1 MTGLSDRELRA
12 RFDALR
18 AADEHG
24 APGFGALLAHAARAA
39 TEGRRL
45 PSRWRLRTSLSI
57 AAALLLAVG
66 LVRWSRRRDFVPQ
79 PLSTWT
85 SPTAGLLHTPGSE
98 LLASSGLL
106 PSVLDQLTSTSSQ
119 RKGK

>member
-24 APGFGALLAHAARAA
+24 APGFGALLARAAPAA

-45 PSRWRLRTSLSI
+45 PSRWRLRTALSI

-85 SPTAGLLHTPGSE
+85 SPTASLLHTPGPD

-106 PSVLDQLTSTSSQ
+106 PSVLDQLTSTPSQ